1 MNALLY
7 MFSGALFGAGLAL
20 SGMTNPAKVLGFLD
34 VTSGSW
40 DPSLAFVMVGA
51 MGVFSILNQWIHKR
65 EKPILEG
72 RLPGP
77 WSNTGMSP
85 RLFIGA
91 AIFGIGWG
99 LSGICPGPALAS
111 ISTLKIEI
119 ALYLTGLIAGM
130 LVAQRLLGA
139 DKPALEAPKES
150 LQRPCPQTSEKV
162 EALCQ

>member
-1 MNALLY
+1 MNAILY
-7 MFSGALFGAGLAL
+7 ILAGALFGAGLAL

-34 VTSGSW
+34 VANGSW

-51 MGVFSILNQWIHKR
+51 IGSFSVLNQWIHKR

-72 RLPGP
+72 KLPGP

-85 RLFIGA
+85 RLFMGA

-111 ISTLKIEI
+111 LSTLKIEL
-119 ALYLTGLIAGM
+119 ALYLSGLVAGM
-130 LVAQRLLGA
+130 VIAQRLLGA
-139 DKPALEAPKES
+139 DKPAPPKPEES
-150 LQRPCPQTSEKV
+150 LQSSKSIHKTNNEPVHS
-162 EALCQ
+162 